1 MGEKIKVTTPS
12 EREIR
17 VEREFNA
24 TPEQLYEAMTD
35 PNLVSKWWGRGNK
48 LVVEKMEVEKGGHW
62 RFVEHAPEG
71 VFGFEGRFRE
81 LSPPNH
87 IEQTFEWDGEPGHV
101 SVDTADFESVGE
113 HRTKLINTSLFHTVQ
128 ERDTMLNLMQDGLQ
142 ASYDALDRLLA
153 AA

>member
-12 EREIR
+12 DREIR

-35 PNLVSKWWGRGNK
+35 PNLVSRWWGRGNK
-48 LVVEKMEVEKGGHW
+48 LVVEKLEAEKGGHW

-81 LSPPNH
+81 LRPNH

-101 SVDTADFESVGE
+101 SVDTADFEA
-113 HRTKLINTSLFHTVQ
+113 I
-128 ERDTMLNLMQDGLQ
+128 
-142 ASYDALDRLLA
+142 
-153 AA
+153 

>member
-12 EREIR
+12 DREIR

-35 PNLVSKWWGRGNK
+35 PNLVSRWWGRGNK
-48 LVVEKMEVEKGGHW
+48 LVVEKLEAEKGGHW

-81 LSPPNH
+81 LRPNH

-101 SVDTADFESVGE
+101 SVDTADFEAIGD
-113 HRTKLINTSLFHTVQ
+113 HRTRLINTSLFHTVK

-142 ASYDALDRLLA
+142 SSYDALDRLLA

>member
-1 MGEKIKVTTPS
+1 MSEKIKVTTPS
-12 EREIR
+12 DREIR

-81 LSPPNH
+81 LSPPHH

-101 SVDTADFESVGE
+101 SVDTADFESIGE